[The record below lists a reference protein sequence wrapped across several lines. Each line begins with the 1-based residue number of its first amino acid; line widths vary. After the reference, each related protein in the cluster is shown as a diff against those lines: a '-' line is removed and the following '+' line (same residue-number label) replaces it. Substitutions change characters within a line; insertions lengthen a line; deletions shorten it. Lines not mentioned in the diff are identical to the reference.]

1 MTFTPWKDRGAAVVS
16 GLLLAAAF
24 PPLNWWPLALVALVP
39 LLLAVW
45 SRSAR
50 RSKAFQALVYRINHT
65 PEPNA
70 AQSSRDAVTAADGQP
85 SVDPCGQN
93 FRPPY
98 PGAISPEC
106 GDGVSGGMETQGL
119 EGLATLPGKETHG
132 PEARAPFWPAFRL
145 GWLFGFVFFTAT
157 LWWIQHVTLP
167 GMLALTAYLALYPA
181 VAMGIA
187 GWLGMR
193 RDERWGVA
201 FGKLLLIAGI
211 WVGLEWVRSAALSGF
226 PWNSLAVPLFDLH
239 LARALSAYAGVI
251 GLSGLVMQF
260 TLLLATGFILRGSA
274 RVVVGL
280 MLLLGSIAL
289 VTLDLLLI
297 STAGIAT
304 ELAHKTTRFHTAIL
318 IQPNITMEEKMSS
331 DPDVQRERYF
341 DLVAQTDAALVAAD
355 GSEGHPKPD
364 LVVWPESAVPGF
376 FDEMVQGGAF
386 VDQLKQGDF
395 SLVTGADHEEWGKL
409 YNSVVA
415 MRGTTENHALHPKVR
430 LVPFGE
436 FIPFRKQV
444 PLFEKMLGGLIPMDF
459 TRGTSLEPLKVS
471 GQPFSLVPLVCFED
485 TMGEHA
491 RRFIRQEPQILVN
504 VTNDNWFHQSPATEM
519 HFANARWRAPELH
532 RTLVRSANTGV
543 TAIVSPWGEVQRIP
557 SHQQGTL
564 SGKFYTGN
572 GRITF
577 YAKHGDLFSQVAG
590 ALSLLG
596 CAAVWWRR
604 RSTREAV
611 ADPKNAVGE

>member
-1 MTFTPWKDRGAAVVS
+1 M
-16 GLLLAAAF
+16 
-24 PPLNWWPLALVALVP
+24 
-39 LLLAVW
+39 
-45 SRSAR
+45 
-50 RSKAFQALVYRINHT
+50 
-65 PEPNA
+65 
-70 AQSSRDAVTAADGQP
+70 
-85 SVDPCGQN
+85 
-93 FRPPY
+93 RPP
-98 PGAISPEC
+98 IQWWS
-106 GDGVSGGMETQGL
+106 V
-119 EGLATLPGKETHG
+119 
-132 PEARAPFWPAFRL
+132 PFWPAFQL

-181 VAMGIA
+181 VAMGIV

-211 WVGLEWVRSAALSGF
+211 WVGLEWVRSVALWGF
-226 PWNSLAVPLFDLH
+226 PWNGLAVPLFDFHGLHYFSSMLGVGGLAAMVVLACLALAACLH
-239 LARALSAYAGVI
+239 L
-251 GLSGLVMQF
+251 
-260 TLLLATGFILRGSA
+260 RGKSK
-274 RVVVGL
+274 VFGPF
-280 MLLLGSIAL
+280 LLGLIITAAAGMEVWCRIGDAL
-289 VTLDLLLI
+289 ETKKPRPV
-297 STAGIAT
+297 GR
-304 ELAHKTTRFHTAIL
+304 EFTAIL
-318 IQPNITMEEKMSS
+318 IQPNLTMEEKMSP
-331 DPDVQRERYF
+331 DPEVQRERYF

-415 MRGTTENHALHPKVR
+415 MRGTTENHAMHPKVR

-459 TRGTSLEPLKVS
+459 TRGTSLEPLNVS

-491 RRFIRQEPQILVN
+491 RRFIRQETQILVN

-557 SHQQGTL
+557 SHYQGTL

-604 RSTREAV
+604 RSAREAV